1 MLNRGSA
8 AHGDYVFGWQ
18 GDTLQKAMDN
28 GCNLN
33 TDCSKAGI
41 HAQTSAQYSACKVQ
55 QQAPETVDG
64 CKSFSPACSCKY
76 LFLYREEMLMPF
88 INRAQGYA
96 HGRNV
101 GHGLEC
107 SSF

>member
-1 MLNRGSA
+1 M
-8 AHGDYVFGWQ
+8 FGWQ

-55 QQAPETVDG
+55 QQAPEAVDG
-64 CKSFSPACSCKY
+64 CEYCSFF
-76 LFLYREEMLMPF
+76 FLYMLTSLEPRYANNF
-88 INRAQGYA
+88 GHNRAQGYA
-96 HGRNV
+96 NGRDV
-101 GHGLEC
+101 SPGLELLTDY
-107 SSF
+107 SDTLQLAK